1 MHQLVIIQFNFRTI
15 IVYHFEI
22 GQQFLTKQEISV
34 SSGLTFGMDKQ
45 YLDIVRPSGIIR
57 TWIGVDTNAPR
68 SGVIHELS
76 LKVQYKHYIFY
87 VIIIFLKV
95 FD

>member
-1 MHQLVIIQFNFRTI
+1 MKILNKFLVLHIYLISQFNSNTI

-34 SSGLTFGMDKQ
+34 STGLTFGMDKQ

-57 TWIGVDTNAPR
+57 TWIGVDTNSAR

-76 LKVQYKHYIFY
+76 LKVQYKPN
-87 VIIIFLKV
+87 K
-95 FD
+95 